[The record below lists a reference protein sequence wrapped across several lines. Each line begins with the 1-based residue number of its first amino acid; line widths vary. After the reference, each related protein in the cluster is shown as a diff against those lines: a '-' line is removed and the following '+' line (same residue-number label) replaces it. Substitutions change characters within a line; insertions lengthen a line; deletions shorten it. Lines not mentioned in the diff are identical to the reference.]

1 MSTTGTGTA
10 QDPFIVDTWAD
21 FITAVGTA
29 DAYVEVDTSQISVW
43 DFPREVPSG
52 LSSTVSWNAASV
64 DGKGLTI
71 KGLFGSASR
80 FFSAA
85 TANTKIIS
93 NLNMLDIAKT
103 NSTTGVFYGRAL
115 ECRNCEFSGIIEAEY
130 FFESFSGG
138 TMTFTTG
145 ILGNN
150 DPKGCSFS
158 LKFSGN
164 SRFSSGTSSSSAPN
178 FYHSTLNLDGTST
191 SSTAQHFNLNDSK
204 IIGGIPWNSL
214 TLQTKSGGQN
224 VIDADIENI
233 STYTNSS
240 STICLINTD
249 KLASGLSVPSGF
261 TGVTSAQML
270 NAAYLESVGFHVEV
284 EEEPEEEEVQ
294 QGGE

>member
-52 LSSTVSWNAASV
+52 LSSTVTWSAASV

-71 KGLFGSASR
+71 KGLFGSATR
-80 FFSAA
+80 WFSG
-85 TANTKIIS
+85 TTSGTKIIS
-93 NLNMLDIAKT
+93 NLNLLDMSKT
-103 NSTTGVFYGRAL
+103 SATTGVLYGRAY
-115 ECRNCEFSGIIEAEY
+115 ECRNCDFSGIIEGGY
-130 FFESFSGG
+130 FFESYSGG
-138 TMTFTTG
+138 TIIFTTG

-158 LKFSGN
+158 LKFSGD
-164 SRFSSGTSSSSAPN
+164 SRFSSGTSASVSPKI
-178 FYHSTLNLDGTST
+178 YHGTLNLDGTST

-204 IIGGIPWNSL
+204 IIGGMPWNSL
-214 TLQTKSGGQN
+214 TLQTNSGGQN

-240 STICLINTD
+240 GTVCLINTD

-270 NAAYLESVGFHVEV
+270 NAAYLESVGFHVE
-284 EEEPEEEEVQ
+284 EEEEQ

>member
-43 DFPREVPSG
+43 EFPREVPSG
-52 LSSTVSWNAASV
+52 LSSAVTWTAASV

-71 KGLFGSASR
+71 KGLFGSAAR
-80 FFSAA
+80 WFTGT
-85 TANTKIIS
+85 TASTKIIS
-93 NLNMLDIAKT
+93 NLNLLDMAKT
-103 NSTTGVFYGRAL
+103 SATTGIFQGRAI
-115 ECRNCEFSGIIEAEY
+115 ECRNCEFSGIIEGGY
-130 FFESFSGG
+130 FFESYSGG

-145 ILGNN
+145 VLGNN
-150 DPKGCSFS
+150 DPKGCSFT
-158 LKFSGN
+158 LKFSGD
-164 SRFSSGTSSSSAPN
+164 SRFSAATTNSGAPK
-178 FYHSTLNLDGTST
+178 FYHSVLNLDGTST

-204 IIGGIPWNSL
+204 IIGGMPWNSL
-214 TLQTKSGGQN
+214 TLQSSSGGQN

-233 STYTNSS
+233 SAYTNSS
-240 STICLINTD
+240 GTVCLINTD

-261 TGVTSAQML
+261 TGVTTAQML

-284 EEEPEEEEVQ
+284 EEEPEEQ